1 MNRHQ
6 KRSWESSSR
15 LKYRQKWNLEEGLF
29 RVFVTYTHIT
39 TKNVSAEMSF
49 SNDLE
54 A

>member
-15 LKYRQKWNLEEGLF
+15 LKCRQKWNLEEGLF

-49 SNDLE
+49 SDDLE